1 MTLMLDPFQ
10 DVNRV
15 ARWAVGTATRP
26 TVVPMDAWRE
36 DDRYVVEFD
45 VPGIEPES
53 LDLNIDHDVLTVRA
67 ERPDGDPGKQW
78 LTAERPHGVFSR
90 QLMLGKNLD
99 TTRIEA
105 TYTDGVLR
113 LVIPLADRAKP
124 HKVQIRAGK
133 HAVNA

>member
-15 ARWAVGTATRP
+15 ARWAVGPATRP

-67 ERPDGDPGKQW
+67 ERPDGDSGKQW

-99 TTRIEA
+99 TTKIEA

-113 LVIPLADRAKP
+113 LVIPLADQAKP